1 MNLIRRNI
9 AANFAAQ
16 GWIAL
21 MGFIFVPFYLRFIG
35 AEGYGLVG
43 FFVLLSSTLAVLDGG
58 LAVTVTRQTAAYIKG
73 NDENQARIVSLLRTI
88 ECLFWALAFFIA
100 LVVAFV
106 APFIATRWL
115 NVDPRRI
122 PNELSALR
130 RLALGWLLQF
140 PVAF

>member
-1 MNLIRRNI
+1 MDLIRRNI

-43 FFVLLSSTLAVLDGG
+43 FFVLLSSALALLDGG

-73 NDENQARIVSLLRTI
+73 DDEHQARIVSLLRTI
-88 ECLFWALAFFIA
+88 ECFFWPLALFIA
-100 LVVAFV
+100 LVVASV
-106 APFIATRWL
+106 EPFIPTPWL
-115 NVDPRRI
+115 NVDPSRI
-122 PNELSALR
+122 PDLVSAERLMAAGLLLR
-130 RLALGWLLQF
+130 F
-140 PVAF
+140 PVP